1 MDVPVQI
8 MIYGLRQV
16 VIGGSMVS
24 SEDPWLDPD
33 SQWYHHC
40 NRTRAR
46 APPRPFACATRTHNA
61 RVRRAGD
68 DVRVN
73 VGTEDLD
80 TPLDSPLDTDL
91 SQV

>member
-1 MDVPVQI
+1 MVP
-8 MIYGLRQV
+8 
-16 VIGGSMVS
+16 

-80 TPLDSPLDTDL
+80 TPLDSPFRYRPFLGIRGYQWVSTL
-91 SQV
+91 G